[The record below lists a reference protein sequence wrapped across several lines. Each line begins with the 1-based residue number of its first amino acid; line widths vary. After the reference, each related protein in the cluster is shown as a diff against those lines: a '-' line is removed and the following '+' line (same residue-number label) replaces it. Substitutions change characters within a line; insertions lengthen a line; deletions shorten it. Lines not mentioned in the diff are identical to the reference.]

1 MPFADYKYHTDAS
14 IRPSLLWEYDLT
26 HFDWLKMRTIVVER
40 VLERGRREDFYAM
53 LNLYSLRG
61 VKEALKE
68 VPYMNNR
75 DMNFACHAFGLR
87 KEELKCYKNKLLRQ

>member
-14 IRPSLLWEYDLT
+14 IRPSLLWEYYLT
-26 HFDWLKMRTIVVER
+26 NFDWLKLRTIVVER

-53 LNLYSLRG
+53 LNLYSLHG

-68 VPYMNNR
+68 VPYMNDR

-87 KEELKCYKNKLLRQ
+87 KEDLIN